1 MPSIE
6 YSGLKVSGGKVFAIF
21 TLLGALGGAAWT
33 GFTFYQDYLDMK
45 EKITLYTEP
54 DLSQYDE
61 GMAVL
66 KSEIDMILQEITI
79 ISDVARDM
87 RSDMKADLRQMN
99 GDIRHITE
107 IVNDVEDRQKEDNRQ
122 LLDEIKLLEESLD
135 LKINKALNN
144 PLNSMSAKSKQ
155 EVIMCDCKTDE
166 DCVCRLRQ
174 R

>member
-1 MPSIE
+1 MKIT
-6 YSGLKVSGGKVFAIF
+6 GGKVFAIF

-45 EKITLYTEP
+45 EKITLYIEP

-87 RSDMKADLRQMN
+87 RSDMKADLRQQAE
-99 GDIRHITE
+99 DIRHITE
-107 IVNDVEDRQKEDNRQ
+107 IVNDVEDRQKEDNRE
-122 LLDEIKLLEESLD
+122 LLNEMKLLEESLD
-135 LKINKALNN
+135 LKIDKALNN
-144 PLNSMSAKSKQ
+144 PLSGMSAKSK
-155 EVIMCDCKTDE
+155 
-166 DCVCRLRQ
+166 
-174 R
+174 

>member
-6 YSGLKVSGGKVFAIF
+6 YSGMKITGGKVFAIF

-45 EKITLYTEP
+45 EKIIMYTEP
-54 DLSQYDE
+54 DLSRYDE

-66 KSEIDMILQEITI
+66 KSEIDMILDEITLV
-79 ISDVARDM
+79 SDVAKDLKN
-87 RSDMKADLRQMN
+87 DMKADLRQMN

-107 IVNDVEDRQKEDNRQ
+107 IVNDVEDRQKEDNRE
-122 LLDEIKLLEESLD
+122 LLDELKVMEQNLE

-144 PLNSMSAKSKQ
+144 PLSGMSAKGQ
-155 EVIMCDCKTDE
+155 
-166 DCVCRLRQ
+166 
-174 R
+174 

>member
-6 YSGLKVSGGKVFAIF
+6 YSGLKISGGKVFAIF

-33 GFTFYQDYLDMK
+33 GFTFYQDYLDMR

-107 IVNDVEDRQKEDNRQ
+107 IVEDRQKEDARE
-122 LLDEIKLLEESLD
+122 LLDEMKLLEESLD

-144 PLNSMSAKSKQ
+144 PLNSMSAKSK
-155 EVIMCDCKTDE
+155 
-166 DCVCRLRQ
+166 
-174 R
+174 

>member
-6 YSGLKVSGGKVFAIF
+6 YSGMKVTGGKVFAIF

-87 RSDMKADLRQMN
+87 RSDMKADLRQQAE
-99 GDIRHITE
+99 DIRHITE
-107 IVNDVEDRQKEDNRQ
+107 VVNDVEDRQKEDNRE
-122 LLDEIKLLEESLD
+122 LINEMKLLEESLD

-144 PLNSMSAKSKQ
+144 PLNNMSAKGG
-155 EVIMCDCKTDE
+155 
-166 DCVCRLRQ
+166 
-174 R
+174 

>member
-6 YSGLKVSGGKVFAIF
+6 YSGMKITGGKVFAIF

-87 RSDMKADLRQMN
+87 RSDMKADLRQQSE
-99 GDIRHITE
+99 DKPSSRQT
-107 IVNDVEDRQKEDNRQ
+107 VEGVD
-122 LLDEIKLLEESLD
+122 ESLENILQE
-135 LKINKALNN
+135 LKERGIGSN
-144 PLNSMSAKSKQ
+144 
-155 EVIMCDCKTDE
+155 
-166 DCVCRLRQ
+166 
-174 R
+174 

>member
-6 YSGLKVSGGKVFAIF
+6 YSGMKVTGGKVFAIF

-66 KSEIDMILQEITI
+66 KSEIDMILEEITLVA
-79 ISDVARDM
+79 DVAKDLKN
-87 RSDMKADLRQMN
+87 DMKADLRQMN

-107 IVNDVEDRQKEDNRQ
+107 IVNDVEDRQKEDNRE
-122 LLDEIKLLEESLD
+122 LLDELKLMEQNLD

-144 PLNSMSAKSKQ
+144 PLSGMSAKGQK
-155 EVIMCDCKTDE
+155 
-166 DCVCRLRQ
+166 
-174 R
+174 

>member
-6 YSGLKVSGGKVFAIF
+6 YSGLKISGGKVFAIF

-33 GFTFYQDYLDMK
+33 GFTFYQDYLYMK

-107 IVNDVEDRQKEDNRQ
+107 IVNDVEDRQKEDARE
-122 LLDEIKLLEESLD
+122 LLDEMKLLEESLD

-144 PLNSMSAKSKQ
+144 PLNSMSAKTK
-155 EVIMCDCKTDE
+155 
-166 DCVCRLRQ
+166 
-174 R
+174 